1 MKLDRLCI
9 ATGVVGVTS
18 ALFAC
23 AYIANGW
30 CQIVSTGQYLPPDS
44 LVEIIKEIFTASVTV
59 LTYGSVSVAR
69 RKLENKKVEDGKKI
83 ECKTDDT
90 QSASGNPPSGN

>member
-1 MKLDRLCI
+1 M
-9 ATGVVGVTS
+9 TG

-30 CQIVSTGQYLPPDS
+30 CQIAATGQYLPPDS
-44 LVEIIKEIFTASVTV
+44 LVEIIKEVFTASVTV

-69 RKLENKKVEDGKKI
+69 GKLEDKKVDDVKKI
-83 ECKTDDT
+83 ECKT
-90 QSASGNPPSGN
+90 ANPDGSERDPSGGH